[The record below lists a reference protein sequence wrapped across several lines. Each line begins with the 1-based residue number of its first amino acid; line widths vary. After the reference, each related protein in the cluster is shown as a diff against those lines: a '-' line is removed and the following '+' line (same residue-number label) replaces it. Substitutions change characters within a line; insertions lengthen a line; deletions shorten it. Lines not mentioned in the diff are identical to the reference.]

1 MTDAVQARR
10 LAAAAVRALERS
22 RGWIDDLNVY
32 PVPDGDTGTNMLLTL
47 QALLDGLEAV
57 PDDAGRAVV
66 TREAARAVVMGARGN
81 AGVILSQIVRG
92 VTAALPAAGPLD
104 AAALARACRAG
115 SDAAARAVRSPVEGT
130 MLTVARAAAEEA
142 EASAG
147 GTVPELLAAIVRG
160 AEEGL
165 ARTPDRLA
173 VLSETG
179 VVDAGGAGLVE
190 VVRAVAAEA
199 GEGPPSALVVLVPEA
214 EPLIEAW
221 RRAHTR
227 DGAAGMPAHVT
238 LLYPFAAVEDVELDV
253 VRSLVSESEPFEF
266 TLRAVH
272 EWPDGVVYLE
282 PEPAEPLARLARRLA
297 ERFPEY
303 PPYGGA
309 HDEVIPHVTVA
320 HTEDRRA
327 RADAAASVAGS
338 LPIVCNANEVWLMH
352 EVNGSWQRHT
362 PFRLGR

>member
-1 MTDAVQARR
+1 
-10 LAAAAVRALERS
+10 
-22 RGWIDDLNVY
+22 
-32 PVPDGDTGTNMLLTL
+32 MLLTL
-47 QALLDGLEAV
+47 QDLLDGLEAV
-57 PDDAGRAVV
+57 PDDAGRTVV
-66 TREAARAVVMGARGN
+66 TLEAARAVVMGARGN

-92 VTAALPAAGPLD
+92 VTEALPAAGPVD
-104 AAALARACRAG
+104 AAALALACRAG
-115 SDAAARAVRSPVEGT
+115 SDSAARAVRSPVDGT
-130 MLTVARAAAEEA
+130 MLTVARASADVG

-147 GTVPELLAAIVRG
+147 GTARELLAAIVRG

-165 ARTPDRLA
+165 ARTPDRLD

-199 GEGPPSALVVLVPEA
+199 GAGRPSALVVLVPEA
-214 EPLIEAW
+214 EPVIRSW
-221 RRAHTR
+221 RRAYTL
-227 DGAAGMPAHVT
+227 DGAAGMPGHVT

-253 VRSLVSESEPFEF
+253 VRSVVSESEPFEF
-266 TLRAVH
+266 TLGAVR
-272 EWPDGVVYLE
+272 EWPDGVVYLD
-282 PEPAEPLARLARRLA
+282 PAPAEPFVRLMRCFA

-309 HDEVIPHVTVA
+309 HDEMIPHVTVA

-327 RADAAASVAGS
+327 RADAAASVARS